1 MELSEDNLAIAVP
14 VYHEN
19 DNYPGQGALSWYP
32 QSCQP
37 SSLSTNTHQFVF
49 CAEMRKMTLF
59 PPGSN
64 LGFRKAYSS
73 FLCPDVI
80 QSPMRKNTSSA
91 SAYTSTFPN
100 CEIWKSKLVVGRG
113 LLSSSSSLLY
123 LSLRHKRARLKG
135 PLLGASR
142 NRVFWG
148 EGMLR
153 CSGSTG
159 VIWAWAYIVHILKHS
174 ARYT

>member
-1 MELSEDNLAIAVP
+1 MELSEDNLAIAAP
-14 VYHEN
+14 VHHEN
-19 DNYPGQGALSWYP
+19 DNYPGQGTLSWYP

-59 PPGSN
+59 PAGSN

-73 FLCPDVI
+73 FLCADVI
-80 QSPMRKNTSSA
+80 QSPMWKNISSA
-91 SAYTSTFPN
+91 SAYTPTFPN
-100 CEIWKSKLVVGRG
+100 YEIWKSKLVVGRG

-123 LSLRHKRARLKG
+123 LFLRHKRAHLKG

-142 NRVFWG
+142 NRVS
-148 EGMLR
+148 E
-153 CSGSTG
+153 
-159 VIWAWAYIVHILKHS
+159 
-174 ARYT
+174 ARACWDAVVPLG